1 MYWRT
6 RSAMIIVGLDVCAR
20 HASHVDH
27 FALIADR
34 RTDCGERPTRPA
46 KASISEIN
54 CSMHRNMGKLSQI
67 GKGNNP
73 MAKICMAGQNPHMQK
88 ENLNAFVRGLK
99 LIMETEGLKMK
110 PTSEAAGMGESGI
123 RDLIRHNSA
132 PKVSNAYSIAST
144 INRTVDEI
152 IHIGISGD
160 YSANANGPVKIA
172 VAGRVGG
179 GAEVQLSD
187 PYSKGDGLYR
197 IACPP
202 QIGPHGIVAVEV
214 EGPSMEPAYEHGDIL
229 FYSRD
234 VIGVPTEA
242 IGKRCIVEDAD
253 GMVWIK
259 LLRRRDGQPEGL
271 FDLISFHADSAPMY
285 DVAVKWAAPVKMH
298 LGKDLIKQM
307 D

>member
-1 MYWRT
+1 MKINLK
-6 RSAMIIVGLDVCAR
+6 SALKKRGMSQQALADAIDV
-20 HASHVDH
+20 SK
-27 FALIADR
+27 
-34 RTDCGERPTRPA
+34 GY
-46 KASISEIN
+46 ISEI
-54 CSMHRNMGKLSQI
+54 
-67 GKGNNP
+67 
-73 MAKICMAGQNPHMQK
+73 
-88 ENLNAFVRGLK
+88 
-99 LIMETEGLKMK
+99 
-110 PTSEAAGMGESGI
+110 
-123 RDLIRHNSA
+123 
-132 PKVSNAYSIAST
+132 
-144 INRTVDEI
+144 
-152 IHIGISGD
+152 
-160 YSANANGPVKIA
+160 ANGIKQPSIETLDAILDTLDADIGELVQSRHTIS

-214 EGPSMEPAYEHGDIL
+214 EGTSMEPAYEDGDIL

-253 GMVWIK
+253 GMVWVK
-259 LLRRRDGQPEGL
+259 LLRRRDGQPKDL